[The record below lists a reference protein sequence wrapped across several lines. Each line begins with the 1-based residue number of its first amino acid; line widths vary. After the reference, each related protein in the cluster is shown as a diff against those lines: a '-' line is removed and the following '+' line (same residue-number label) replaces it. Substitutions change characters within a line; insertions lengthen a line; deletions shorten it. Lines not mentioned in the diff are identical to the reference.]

1 MGQLPTAMPEPD
13 FPRPGSRICSLSQ
26 SSSLC
31 FTHLQG
37 PSSLRAFARAG
48 PPAWSAPSQLLLL
61 PLSQF
66 GWHPGCPTP
75 PHPPASALQH
85 VTVRF
90 PRGRDCHSERSGPRF
105 VLSIIICFPPVKART
120 WPLQPTAGFPH
131 AGGQPGLHMARFP
144 LQVCPP
150 HRSRDLGGLLGSK
163 PRKGKRLYRGR
174 AGPMLHFLCEV
185 TVSPAPGT
193 AITSL
198 DCSRIPLPTVQK
210 APSCYPEM
218 AQEGL
223 R

>member
-1 MGQLPTAMPEPD
+1 MGQLPTATPEPN

-37 PSSLRAFARAG
+37 PSSPRAFARAG
-48 PPAWSAPSQLLLL
+48 PPCLECSFSAPPPPSVSVRLAPWLR
-61 PLSQF
+61 
-66 GWHPGCPTP
+66 HPTP
-75 PHPPASALQH
+75 SPSERSPA
-85 VTVRF
+85 RF

-105 VLSIIICFPPVKART
+105 VLSIIICLPPMKART
-120 WPLQPTAGFPH
+120 WPLQSTAGSPR
-131 AGGQPGLHMARFP
+131 AGGQPGLHMARF
-144 LQVCPP
+144 LSQVCPP
-150 HRSRDLGGLLGSK
+150 HGSRDLRGLLGPK
-163 PRKGKRLYRGR
+163 PRKGKRLYSGR